1 MHLTERLRLVT
12 ELVALPDD
20 VLISAEAVGL
30 IMDLSPLTVRQRRN
44 PTIPR
49 PLAGLRVLRWRLGDV
64 RQKLRE
70 LPVT

>member
-1 MHLTERLRLVT
+1 MHLAERIRLVT
-12 ELVALPDD
+12 ELIALPDD
-20 VLISAEAVGL
+20 VLVGAEAVGL

-44 PTIPR
+44 ATIPR

-70 LPVT
+70 LPLS